1 MRRIS
6 FLFWRVYTGSL
17 LSYFIV
23 KGCERNISKS
33 VGKVFEENWKKSVP
47 GNIWIYRPPDAAQ
60 SFNQSSNLRFSQKS
74 PCDYMM
80 FDGYHFFCLELKS
93 VAGKSISFEKEKKD
107 KGVIHLHQIEYLK
120 SCMDYTNM
128 VSGLIVDF
136 RGTDNTW
143 FLNIKEWDNLINS
156 ISKKS
161 FNESDLISYS
171 HPILIS
177 KKKLKVNYK
186 YDIDKFIHDS
196 ILLEVD
202 NDI

>member
-1 MRRIS
+1 MEGIYWITAL
-6 FLFWRVYTGSL
+6 LFYC
-17 LSYFIV
+17 I
-23 KGCERNISKS
+23 KGCEYIGKS
-33 VGKVFEENWKKSVP
+33 VGKVFEDNWKKSVP

-80 FDGYHFFCLELKS
+80 FDGNHFFCLELKS
-93 VAGKSISFEKEKKD
+93 VAGKSISFERTKND
-107 KGVIHLHQIEYLK
+107 KGEIQYHQIEYLK
-120 SCMDYTNM
+120 SCLNYRNIIP
-128 VSGLIVDF
+128 GLIIDF

-143 FLNIKEWDNLINS
+143 FLNIKEWDDLINS

-177 KKKLKVNYK
+177 KKKLKVNYR
-186 YDIDKFIHDS
+186 YNIQRFIDDVT
-196 ILLEVD
+196 EMEA
-202 NDI
+202 

>member
-1 MRRIS
+1 
-6 FLFWRVYTGSL
+6 
-17 LSYFIV
+17 
-23 KGCERNISKS
+23 
-33 VGKVFEENWKKSVP
+33 
-47 GNIWIYRPPDAAQ
+47 
-60 SFNQSSNLRFSQKS
+60 
-74 PCDYMM
+74 MM